1 MGINTESFLHF
12 WFQVNE
18 FIIQWTTLA
27 LIFVLMFWAVT
38 SYLRNNKS
46 QAPNM
51 KKTLKKVTKETQ
63 FPLNQTVAPVL
74 GINASAKLRKL
85 KKELRLKDTQIEA
98 LKKKL
103 EARSETFDKTAEL
116 ERIKGLEK
124 KLAEYEIV
132 EGDIADLSRYKEENQ
147 KLKAKLINKK

>member
-1 MGINTESFLHF
+1 MGINTKSFLHF

-18 FIIQWTTLA
+18 FIIQWATLA

-51 KKTLKKVTKETQ
+51 KKALKKVTKETQ
-63 FPLNQTVAPVL
+63 FPLNQSVAPVL
-74 GINASAKLRKL
+74 GISASAKLREL

-103 EARSETFDKTAEL
+103 EARSKTFDKTAEL
-116 ERIKGLEK
+116 DKIKSLEK

-147 KLKAKLINKK
+147 KLRANLINKK